1 MASGPPAKA
10 VRPPIGNYQIL
21 AHVATGGMGAVY
33 KAVDSRLGRE
43 VALKVLLPD
52 QAAQKPLLLKRFRL
66 EARYGGQLNH
76 ENIVTLYEY
85 GEIHGIHFLALE
97 YVDGV
102 SLLEYMAH
110 RGKLDVE
117 ESRQIII
124 QATRAI
130 AHLHKHGIIHR
141 DIKPSNFLVAQR
153 KGRPFIKLVDLGLA
167 RRVTD
172 EGPRVT
178 LAGTTLGTVDY
189 LAPEQARDSGAA
201 DVRSDI
207 YSLGCTWY
215 HMLSGRPPFAEGTV
229 ADRIYKHVTMP
240 PPDIRK
246 SNPSVSAE
254 VTDILG
260 RMLEKNPADRYQTP
274 EQLLLALEGEQA
286 AEKESDAEIPPAVP
300 AAGPGDLLDNL
311 AGEEDAVAA
320 ARKRRAARRE
330 FLDYERKREESR
342 FVPKSVTRRQERK
355 FWAIGAGAI
364 GAVLLC
370 VLAMVYLQS
379 SPTRDVAISSSEST
393 PGMGLRGL
401 VDSEPESSARSPEPI
416 PEPTRPPPEAAL
428 PPPSPLYQPT
438 VPINSA
444 DLQDTFERPW
454 RNLTAPLSAPV
465 LHVSHQ
471 PQKGGPPQFRSLAAA
486 LGAAAAGQ
494 ETIVEIDDNGP
505 LFTPPLTL
513 KGRSLTLRAGKG
525 FRPLIAWDL
534 RGAARDPAS
543 RLLGFADGNLRLENI
558 DVVAKTIDSH
568 QAERSALFQV
578 ANGSFQAK
586 SCTFS
591 LAGNHAQG
599 VAVVRL
605 EGAQSSGACRCRLD
619 NCLVRGAEA
628 ILLEIRAPG
637 AEVLVK
643 DCLVV
648 GGRRPLFDVGPSYAT
663 DPITVRVW
671 RSTFLA
677 DRRFLQVRSGAAA
690 SAAVSFHWLGWDTLI
705 AREGIEPSGDLIA
718 LLDRAVPGNMHW
730 ETTNC
735 LYTGWS
741 ALLTTPTQR
750 VSDLDSWHAI
760 WHLAEGDA
768 AMAETW
774 PAVVYPDPAEVDC
787 RDFQTARTAVYY
799 AATSRAGALGC
810 DVTMLPPPRRWIA
823 LIR

>member
-97 YVDGV
+97 YVHGV
-102 SLLEYMAH
+102 SLLEYIAH
-110 RGKLDVE
+110 RAKLEVE

-167 RRVTD
+167 RRATD
-172 EGPRVT
+172 DGPRVT
-178 LAGTTLGTVDY
+178 QAGTTLGTVDY

-254 VTDILG
+254 VADILG
-260 RMLEKNPADRYQTP
+260 RMLAKNPADRYQTP
-274 EQLLLALEGEQA
+274 EELLLALEGEQA
-286 AEKESDAEIPPAVP
+286 EGKESDAEIPPSEP
-300 AAGPGDLLDNL
+300 APGPGDLLDNL
-311 AGEEDAVAA
+311 AGEEDAAAA
-320 ARKRRAARRE
+320 ARKRRSARRE

-342 FVPKSVTRRQERK
+342 YVPKSVTRRQERK

-364 GAVLLC
+364 SAVLLC
-370 VLAMVYLQS
+370 VLAIVYLQS
-379 SPTRDVAISSSEST
+379 SPKHELVTSNSESP
-393 PGMGLRGL
+393 PGTGPRGP
-401 VDSEPESSARSPEPI
+401 VNSEPDAPERNPD
-416 PEPTRPPPEAAL
+416 PTPDQSRPPPEEA
-428 PPPSPLYQPT
+428 PPAPPPLYQPT

-444 DLQDTFERPW
+444 DLQETFERPW
-454 RNLTAPLSAPV
+454 KNLTPPLSAAV
-465 LHVSHQ
+465 LHVSRL
-471 PQKGGPPQFRSLAAA
+471 PQKGGTQQFQSLAAA
-486 LGAAAAGQ
+486 LGAAVAGR
-494 ETIVEIDDNGP
+494 ETVVEIDDNGP
-505 LFTPPLTL
+505 LFTPPLAL
-513 KGRSLTLRAGKG
+513 QGRSLTLRAGKG
-525 FRPLIAWDL
+525 YRPLIAWDL
-534 RGAARDPAS
+534 RGAARDQAG
-543 RLLGFADGNLRLENI
+543 RLLGFANGNLHLENI
-558 DVVAKTIDSH
+558 DVVAETMDTH
-568 QAERSALFQV
+568 QAEASALFQV
-578 ANGSFQAK
+578 TDGSFQAE

-599 VAVVRL
+599 VAVARL
-605 EGAQSSGACRCRLD
+605 AATQPPGACRCRLD
-619 NCLVRGAEA
+619 SCLVRGAEA
-628 ILLEIRAPG
+628 ILLDIRAPG

-643 DCLVV
+643 DCLVI

-663 DPITVRVW
+663 DPTTVRAW
-671 RSTFLA
+671 RSTFVT
-677 DRRFLQVRSGAAA
+677 DRRFLQVRSRAAS
-690 SAAVSFHWLGWDTLI
+690 SAAVSFRWFGWDTLI
-705 AREGIEPSGDLIA
+705 ARQGIEPSGDLIA
-718 LLDRAVPGNMHW
+718 LLDRAVPGNMRW

-741 ALLTTPTQR
+741 ALLATPTQR

-760 WHLAEGDA
+760 WHLAEGDVA
-768 AMAETW
+768 TAETW
-774 PAVVYPDPAEVDC
+774 PAVAHPDPAEVDS
-787 RDFQTARTAVYY
+787 REFQTAGTTVHY
-799 AATSRAGALGC
+799 AASSRAGALGC
-810 DVTMLPPPRRWIA
+810 DVTTLPPPRRWLA